1 MSGDHSGSYSVKS
14 GYRLLSQVGPVDATD
29 KQLYKSMWSISC
41 PSKMKIQVWKFIQNM
56 CLIMYNLYNRR
67 IVPDALCPMCNQYI
81 ETIEHVLLDY
91 EFPKSVWQGFGYS
104 WPSHVAAYSL
114 QDWLLWIFSH
124 IPSIKFVEIIITL
137 WAIWF
142 ARNRKIYEGK
152 SQTKDSLITWVK
164 SYCLK
169 LETLSPRL
177 NPVSPQTLARWIPP
191 TSHFVKANYDASFC
205 SSSLHSYS
213 GVVIRDSDGLVL
225 GSCRRA
231 STWVVTPFA
240 AEATAALH
248 ALLFA
253 IDLGFTSV
261 ILEGDSLSIT
271 RKLQSKECDISEISA
286 LIWDVQQL
294 SKSLHA
300 CSFLHTPRSGNKV
313 AHLLAKSDSLGPDD
327 RFWVEEVPS
336 VVRQAVAEDRRLLD
350 PP

>member
-1 MSGDHSGSYSVKS
+1 MLSYTKAWNELLIHDVFLPHEARMILTIPISSYNQADCLVWSGDHTGSYSVKS

-29 KQLYKSMWSISC
+29 KQLYKSLWSISC
-41 PSKMKIQVWKFIQNM
+41 PSKMKIQH
-56 CLIMYNLYNRR
+56 
-67 IVPDALCPMCNQYI
+67 
-81 ETIEHVLLDY
+81 TLLDC

-104 WPSHVAAYSL
+104 WPSHVAAYSF
-114 QDWLLWIFSH
+114 QDWLLWMFSH
-124 IPSIKFVEIIITL
+124 ISSIKFVEIIITL

-164 SYCLK
+164 SCCLE

-177 NPVSPQTLARWIPP
+177 NPVFRQTLARWIPP

-231 STWVVTPFA
+231 STWVATPFA
-240 AEATAALH
+240 AEATAAFH

-253 IDLGFTSV
+253 IP
-261 ILEGDSLSIT
+261 LS
-271 RKLQSKECDISEISA
+271 
-286 LIWDVQQL
+286 
-294 SKSLHA
+294 
-300 CSFLHTPRSGNKV
+300 F
-313 AHLLAKSDSLGPDD
+313 
-327 RFWVEEVPS
+327 
-336 VVRQAVAEDRRLLD
+336 
-350 PP
+350 